1 MGIFQIHISF
11 LLDFNKILVIVFT
24 LKNLRV
30 NLYFFEISYRLR
42 EFENF
47 QSRIKL
53 YIKLSNVMKI
63 CLNYIC
69 LKL

>member
-1 MGIFQIHISF
+1 MGIFQTYISF

-63 CLNYIC
+63 CLIIYV
-69 LKL
+69 

>member
-1 MGIFQIHISF
+1 MGIFQTYISF

-42 EFENF
+42 EFDF